1 MPRKSTP
8 VPTRRE
14 FIGSA
19 CCAAVGYT
27 GLLSTLG
34 SLRLMAAAAQV
45 ETPNP
50 KPQTPNSAPPRAAA
64 VAGDYKALVC
74 LFLNGGNDAN
84 NMIVP
89 TGSGYAAYAAAR
101 TNLAL
106 PQTGLLPISP
116 RTTDGRTWAL
126 HPAMP
131 EVQQLFQNGRAAF
144 LANVGTLVY
153 PTTKEQYNARSVPL
167 PPQLFSHS
175 DQQVQWQHSVPDKPT
190 QSGWGGRIADLLASL
205 NASDRIS
212 MSISV
217 AGKNT
222 FQVGNRIA
230 QYAIGTG
237 GASTLAGNTS
247 TVNPTNLDGIR
258 FRAQKDIFALAQP
271 NLIETAFGTTS
282 GDAIVS
288 ADLLNTILGAAP
300 AVNTPFPTL
309 ANSTTLTPV
318 AAQLRM
324 VARLIAAS
332 TSLGL
337 RRQVFFVQLGGWDT
351 HAAQINTTN
360 PAANTHFNLLQQ
372 ASQAIAAFNTAMN
385 EVGAADQVT
394 LFTASD
400 FGRTY
405 RSNGDGSDHGWG
417 NHQFIVGGAVKGAD
431 LYGRM
436 PDLTVNGPDDTGLGR
451 WIPTISVDEYAATL
465 ATWFGV
471 SATDLP
477 VVLPNIGRFR
487 NPNLGFL

>member
-1 MPRKSTP
+1 MPRKTTDI
-8 VPTRRE
+8 PTRRE

-34 SLRLMAAAAQV
+34 SLRLMAAAAS
-45 ETPNP
+45 PANG
-50 KPQTPNSAPPRAAA
+50 PQTPSRAGA

-89 TGSGYAAYAAAR
+89 TGDGYASYATAR
-101 TNLAL
+101 TNLAIPRDTIL
-106 PQTGLLPISP
+106 PLTP
-116 RTTDGRTWAL
+116 RTADGRSWGL
-126 HPAMP
+126 HPAMT
-131 EVQQLFQNGRAAF
+131 ELHQLFNSGRAAF

-153 PTTKEQYNARSVPL
+153 PTTKAQYTARSVPL

-175 DQQVQWQHSVPDKPT
+175 DQQVQWQHSVPDKPAQT
-190 QSGWGGRIADLLASL
+190 GWGGRIADLLSSM
-205 NASDRIS
+205 NTSDQIS
-212 MSISV
+212 MSISI

-222 FQVGNRIA
+222 FQVGNKIA
-230 QYAIGTG
+230 QYAINTG
-237 GASTLAGNTS
+237 GATTLAGTTTS
-247 TVNPTNLDGIR
+247 LTPTNTDGVR
-258 FRAQKDIFALAQP
+258 YRAQKDIFAQSQA
-271 NLIETAFGTTS
+271 NLIETAFGTAS

-288 ADLLNTILGAAP
+288 ADLLNSILTVAP
-300 AVNTPFPTL
+300 AVSTPFPTL
-309 ANSTTLTPV
+309 PNSTTLTPV
-318 AAQLRM
+318 ASQLRM

-332 TSLGL
+332 TNLGL

-351 HAAQINTTN
+351 HAAQINVNN

-372 ASQAIAAFNTAMN
+372 VSQAVAAFNTAMN
-385 EVGAADQVT
+385 EVGAANQVT

-417 NHQFIVGGAVKGAD
+417 SHAFIVGGAVKGTD
-431 LYGRM
+431 IYGRM
-436 PDLTVNGPDDTGLGR
+436 PNLTVNGPDDTGLGR
-451 WIPTISVDEYAATL
+451 WIPTTSVDEYAATL
-465 ATWFGV
+465 ASWFGV

-477 VVLPNIGRFR
+477 VVLPNIGRFAK
-487 NPNLGFL
+487 PNLGFI

>member
-1 MPRKSTP
+1 MPKKSAPT
-8 VPTRRE
+8 PTRRE
-14 FIGSA
+14 FLGAS

-34 SLRLMAAAAQV
+34 SLRLMAAAASP
-45 ETPNP
+45 TNG
-50 KPQTPNSAPPRAAA
+50 PQTPTRAGA

-84 NMIVP
+84 NLIVP
-89 TGSGYAAYAAAR
+89 TGSDYAAYASAR
-101 TNLAL
+101 TNLAVSRDN
-106 PQTGLLPISP
+106 LLPLSP
-116 RTTDGRTWAL
+116 RTSDGRSWAL
-126 HPAMP
+126 HPATA
-131 EVQQLFQNGRAAF
+131 ELHQLFNSGRAAF

-153 PTTKEQYNARSVPL
+153 PIAKKEQYTQRTVPL

-190 QSGWGGRIADLLASL
+190 QTGWGGRIADLLASM
-205 NASDRIS
+205 NTSDRIS

-222 FQVGNRIA
+222 FQVGNKIA

-237 GASTLAGNTS
+237 GATTLAGNTN
-247 TVNPTNLDGIR
+247 TANPTNLDGIR
-258 FRAQKDIFALAQP
+258 FRAQKDIFAQTQP

-288 ADLLNTILGAAP
+288 ADYLNTILTAAP
-300 AVNTPFPTL
+300 AVATAFPNTT
-309 ANSTTLTPV
+309 AGN
-318 AAQLRM
+318 QLRM

-332 TSLGL
+332 TNLGL

-351 HAAQINTTN
+351 HAAQVNNTN
-360 PAANTHFNLLQQ
+360 MAADTHANLLRQI
-372 ASQAIAAFNTAMN
+372 SQAVAAFNNAMN

-417 NHQFIVGGAVKGAD
+417 SHHFIVGGAVKGGD
-431 LYGRM
+431 LYGKM
-436 PDLTVNGPDDTGLGR
+436 PTLTVNGPDDTGLGR
-451 WIPTISVDEYAATL
+451 WIPTTSVDEYAATL

-477 VVLPNIGRFR
+477 VVLPNIGRFQK
-487 NPNLGFL
+487 PNLGFL

>member
-1 MPRKSTP
+1 MASKTTP
-8 VPTRRE
+8 IPTRRE

-19 CCAAVGYT
+19 CCAAVGAT
-27 GLLSTLG
+27 GLLSALG
-34 SLRLMAAAAQV
+34 SLRLMAAAA
-45 ETPNP
+45 NP
-50 KPQTPNSAPPRAAA
+50 ANGPQTPPRAGAI
-64 VAGDYKALVC
+64 GSDYKALVC

-89 TGSGYAAYAAAR
+89 TGSGYAAYASAR

-106 PQTGLLPISP
+106 PQTGLLPITPKTS
-116 RTTDGRTWAL
+116 DGRAWAL
-126 HPAMP
+126 HPSLP
-131 EVQQLFQNGRAAF
+131 HLRDLFNSGQAAF

-153 PTTKEQYNARSVPL
+153 PTTKDQYTKASVPL

-190 QSGWGGRIADLLASL
+190 QTGWGGRLADLLSAFNS
-205 NASDRIS
+205 SDEIS

-222 FQVGNRIA
+222 FQVGNKIA

-237 GASTLAGNTS
+237 GASTLSGNTA

-258 FRAQKDIFALAQP
+258 FRAQKDIFAQSQP
-271 NLIETAFGTTS
+271 NLIEAAFGTTS

-288 ADLLNTILGAAP
+288 ADLLNTVLNASTP
-300 AVNTPFPTL
+300 VNTPFPTQP
-309 ANSTTLTPV
+309 NSTNLTTA

-332 TSLGL
+332 PTLGL
-337 RRQVFFVQLGGWDT
+337 KRQVFFVQLGGWDL
-351 HAAQINTTN
+351 HAAQVVNGTPLTGVHADLLGQTSAAVQAFFNATN
-360 PAANTHFNLLQQ
+360 ELG
-372 ASQAIAAFNTAMN
+372 
-385 EVGAADQVT
+385 VGNQVT

-417 NHQFIVGGAVKGAD
+417 NHNFIVGGAVKGGD
-431 LYGRM
+431 IYGKM
-436 PDLTVNGPDDTGLGR
+436 PTLTVGGPDDTSLGR
-451 WIPTISVDEYAATL
+451 WIPTTSVDEYAATL

-471 SATDLP
+471 SPTDLP
-477 VVLPNIGRFR
+477 IVLPNIGRFAK
-487 NPNLGFL
+487 PNLGFLG

>member
-1 MPRKSTP
+1 MSKKSVS

-19 CCAAVGYT
+19 CCAAVGAT
-27 GLLSTLG
+27 GLLSALG
-34 SLRLMAAAAQV
+34 SLRLMAAAAS
-45 ETPNP
+45 PANG
-50 KPQTPNSAPPRAAA
+50 PQTPPRAGA
-64 VAGDYKALVC
+64 VTGDYKALVC

-89 TGSGYAAYAAAR
+89 TGSAHAAYASAR

-106 PQTGLLPISP
+106 TRDSLLSLSP
-116 RTTDGRTWAL
+116 RTSDGRTWGL
-126 HPAMP
+126 HGAMP
-131 EVQQLFQNGRAAF
+131 ELQQLFGSGRAAF

-153 PTTKEQYNARSVPL
+153 PTTKTQYNARSVPL

-190 QSGWGGRIADLLASL
+190 QTGWGGRIADLLATM
-205 NASDRIS
+205 NTSDRIS

-237 GASTLAGNTS
+237 GAATLAGNTA

-258 FRAQKDIFALAQP
+258 FRAQKDIFAQSQP

-288 ADLLNTILGAAP
+288 ADLLNTILSTSP
-300 AVNTPFPTL
+300 AVNTPFP
-309 ANSTTLTPV
+309 NTT
-318 AAQLRM
+318 AGNQLRM

-337 RRQVFFVQLGGWDT
+337 KRQVFFVQLGGWDT
-351 HAAQINTTN
+351 HAAQINL
-360 PAANTHFNLLQQ
+360 ANANNDTHANLLRQV
-372 ASQAIAAFNTAMN
+372 SQAVSAFNTAVN
-385 EVGAADQVT
+385 EIGAPEQVT

-417 NHQFIVGGAVKGAD
+417 SHQFMVGGAVKGGD
-431 LYGRM
+431 IYGKM
-436 PDLTVNGPDDTGLGR
+436 PTLTVNGPDDTGLGR
-451 WIPTISVDEYAATL
+451 WIPTTSVDEYAATL
-465 ATWFGV
+465 ASWFGV
-471 SATDLP
+471 SNSDLP
-477 VVLPNIGRFR
+477 VVLPNIGRFAK
-487 NPNLGFL
+487 PNLGFLST

>member
-1 MPRKSTP
+1 MRLKTTTI
-8 VPTRRE
+8 PTRRE
-14 FIGSA
+14 FLGAA

-34 SLRLMAAAAQV
+34 SLRLMAAAA
-45 ETPNP
+45 NP
-50 KPQTPNSAPPRAAA
+50 ANGPQTPPSRAAA

-84 NMIVP
+84 NLIVP
-89 TGSGYAAYAAAR
+89 TGSAYAAYAAAR

-106 PQTGLLPISP
+106 PEASLLPIAP
-116 RTTDGRTWAL
+116 RTSDGRSWAL
-126 HPAMP
+126 HSAVPDLRN
-131 EVQQLFQNGRAAF
+131 LFNSGRAAF

-153 PTTKEQYNARSVPL
+153 PTTKAQYAAGSVPL

-190 QSGWGGRIADLLASL
+190 QTGWGGRMADLLSVL
-205 NASDRIS
+205 NTSRQIS

-222 FQVGNRIA
+222 FQVGNQIA
-230 QYAIGTG
+230 PYAIGTG

-247 TVNPTNLDGIR
+247 TPNPTNLDGIR
-258 FRAQKDIFALAQP
+258 FRAQKDIFALSQP

-288 ADLLNTILGAAP
+288 ADLLNTVLSAAP
-300 AVNTPFPTL
+300 PVTTPFP
-309 ANSTTLTPV
+309 NTT
-318 AAQLRM
+318 AGNQLRM

-332 TSLGL
+332 PTLGL
-337 RRQVFFVQLGGWDT
+337 KRQVFFVQLGGWDT
-351 HAAQINTTN
+351 HAAQIDRAN
-360 PAANTHFNLLQQ
+360 AANDTHTNLLRQTSE
-372 ASQAIAAFNTAMN
+372 AVNAFNNAMN
-385 EVGAADQVT
+385 ELAAADQVT

-417 NHQFIVGGAVKGAD
+417 NHQFIVGGAVKGGD
-431 LYGRM
+431 IYGRM
-436 PDLTVNGPDDTGLGR
+436 PNLTVGGPDDTSLGR
-451 WIPTISVDEYAATL
+451 WIPTVSVDEYAATL

-477 VVLPNIGRFR
+477 VVLPNIGRFAK
-487 NPNLGFL
+487 PNLGFLA